1 MSNNSLKAVTDDQ
14 IKAVAYR
21 SLMQM
26 IKSVPSSLASIQ
38 INKFDVL
45 KSRSD
50 HYDYYGQGV
59 LDIVTTADQK
69 HYVIPIR
76 LAFSVDNNQYC
87 TNTGNHGTTPSDQF
101 QQPIADSGT
110 IISMSFTR
118 QNHLPIY
125 DVRKK
130 LIQSLL
136 NFREVDHYFSINS

>member
-1 MSNNSLKAVTDDQ
+1 MSSNQLKTVTNDQ

-21 SLMQM
+21 SLTQM
-26 IKSVPSSLASIQ
+26 IKSVPASLASIQ
-38 INKFDVL
+38 ISKFDVL

-50 HYDYYGQGV
+50 HYDYYGQGS
-59 LDIVTTADQK
+59 LDITTTIDQQ
-69 HYVIPIR
+69 HYIMPIR

-101 QQPIADSGT
+101 QQPVTDSGT
-110 IISMSFTR
+110 AISASFAR
-118 QNHLPIY
+118 QNHIPIY
-125 DVRKK
+125 DVRKR

>member
-1 MSNNSLKAVTDDQ
+1 MSSNQLKTVTNDQ
-14 IKAVAYR
+14 IKAVAYQ

-26 IKSVPSSLASIQ
+26 IKSVPASLASIQ
-38 INKFDVL
+38 INKFDIL

-50 HYDYYGQGV
+50 HYDYYGKGN
-59 LDIVTTADQK
+59 LDIMTTTDQQ
-69 HYVIPIR
+69 HYIMPIR
-76 LAFSVDNNQYC
+76 LAFSIDNNQYC

-101 QQPIADSGT
+101 QQPVTDSGT
-110 IISMSFTR
+110 IISISFAK

-136 NFREVDHYFSINS
+136 SFREVDHYFSINS

>member
-1 MSNNSLKAVTDDQ
+1 MSNNSLKTVSDDQ
-14 IKAVAYR
+14 VKAVAHR

-26 IKSVPSSLASIQ
+26 IKSVPTSLASIQ

-50 HYDYYGQGV
+50 HYDYYGKGI
-59 LDIVTTADQK
+59 LDIVTANNQQ
-69 HYVIPIR
+69 HYIMPIR

-87 TNTGNHGTTPSDQF
+87 TNTGNHGTSPSDQF
-101 QQPIADSGT
+101 QQPVTDLGT
-110 IISMSFTR
+110 AISASFAR